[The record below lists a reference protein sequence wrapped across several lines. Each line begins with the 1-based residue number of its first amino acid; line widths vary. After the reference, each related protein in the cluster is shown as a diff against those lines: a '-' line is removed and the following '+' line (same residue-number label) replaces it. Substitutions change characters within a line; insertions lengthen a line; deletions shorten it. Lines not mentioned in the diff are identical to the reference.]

1 MFSHTKQLCEELY
14 PDYQAKAMTSE
25 QEEILAKEHHY
36 KCRAWGESMPT
47 INHIKKVSRS
57 ASPSTVVSSL

>member
-14 PDYQAKAMTSE
+14 PDYQAEAMTAE
-25 QEEILAKEHHY
+25 QEEILAQELHY
-36 KCRAWGESMPT
+36 KRRAWGESMPT

-57 ASPSTVVSSL
+57 ASPSTVVSSV